1 MQDQGVNFQLTPV
14 GIHRRNACERAIRTF
29 KNHMI
34 VCIYGTDPQF
44 NLNLWDRL
52 LPQVLITLNL
62 L

>member
-1 MQDQGVNFQLTPV
+1 MQDQGVKFQLTPA
-14 GIHRRNACERAIRTF
+14 GSHRRNAYERAIRTF

-34 VCIYGTDPQF
+34 ACICGTDPQF
-44 NLNLWDRL
+44 NLNLWDWL